1 MADNEIYELAEIDPS
16 SAKRSIP
23 FFESPEN
30 GQDPIYDTTANP
42 VLSHS
47 DILPWSRL
55 RESKTDILRMTIVV
69 LCTMILAW
77 IFADWNTIHLAG
89 WICVLGTGL
98 LAVMAYP
105 LAVGFERPIR
115 MSPERAVRDY
125 FESLEHH
132 GPLYRRMWIFLAPEG
147 QSSRSYADYE
157 SFRLYWKQRVREW
170 QHRGNA
176 WPMTPVAIT
185 IDRFE
190 SKPDPDDRESR
201 SLNSTIPNLLH
212 RPAFPNLPFVHLVAK
227 VVITVISTRPKSA
240 LSGEYVSNL
249 NRLQSRNSEKHKI
262 DINQSH

>member
-1 MADNEIYELAEIDPS
+1 MADDETYELTEIDPS

-23 FFESPEN
+23 FFESPVN
-30 GQDPIYDTTANP
+30 DHDQAYDHGIHP
-42 VLSHS
+42 FLSHS

-105 LAVGFERPIR
+105 LAVGLERPIR

-147 QSSRSYADYE
+147 QTSRSYADYE
-157 SFRLYWKQRVREW
+157 SFRLYWKQRIREW

-190 SKPDPDDRESR
+190 SKPDPEDPESR
-201 SLNSTIPNLLH
+201 SLNFTVNVSLRGH
-212 RPAFPNLPFVHLVAK
+212 RSQGPIATYSLNWRAVRGPDQQWYLSVGNLPDA
-227 VVITVISTRPKSA
+227 STLPT
-240 LSGEYVSNL
+240 
-249 NRLQSRNSEKHKI
+249 
-262 DINQSH
+262 